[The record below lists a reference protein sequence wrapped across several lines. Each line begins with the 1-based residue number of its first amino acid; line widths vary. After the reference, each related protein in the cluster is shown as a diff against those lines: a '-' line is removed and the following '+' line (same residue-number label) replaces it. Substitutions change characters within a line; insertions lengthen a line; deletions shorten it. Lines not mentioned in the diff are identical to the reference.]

1 MSNDYIFNS
10 ESVTAGH
17 PDKVCDQVS
26 DAIVDHFLM
35 QDPHAHVVA
44 ESAVSSGVM
53 FISTHFASQAVLDIT
68 EVARSV
74 VRDIGYPQHVFDA
87 DACSVMTSYTDH
99 TATEYQVLDF
109 ARLDDEYIDRLPS
122 RQQLSVTGYACDQ
135 TVDLMPLPIWL
146 AHRLAGR
153 LDAEKVRK
161 KLPYL
166 LPDGKVQVAVEYK
179 EGRASRIHGINLVV
193 SQTDLE
199 AADIARLHADL
210 GKQVIEP
217 VLKDVDCPLDADTLV
232 SVNPEGQLIGGG
244 PAAHSGLTGRK
255 TGMDTYGE
263 YSRHSGVALSGKGP
277 FRIERVGAYAARHAA
292 KNVVAAGL
300 ASECEVQLSY
310 AVGSA
315 APVSVRVRCF
325 GTGTIP
331 DAEIVARLR
340 AVFDFRLAA
349 LVRDLELTTLPAA
362 HPEGF
367 YRRLAVYG
375 QMGRSDLDVPW
386 ERTGK
391 AAALK

>member
-1 MSNDYIFNS
+1 
-10 ESVTAGH
+10 
-17 PDKVCDQVS
+17 
-26 DAIVDHFLM
+26 
-35 QDPHAHVVA
+35 
-44 ESAVSSGVM
+44 
-53 FISTHFASQAVLDIT
+53 
-68 EVARSV
+68 
-74 VRDIGYPQHVFDA
+74 
-87 DACSVMTSYTDH
+87 
-99 TATEYQVLDF
+99 
-109 ARLDDEYIDRLPS
+109 
-122 RQQLSVTGYACDQ
+122 
-135 TVDLMPLPIWL
+135 
-146 AHRLAGR
+146 
-153 LDAEKVRK
+153 
-161 KLPYL
+161 
-166 LPDGKVQVAVEYK
+166 
-179 EGRASRIHGINLVV
+179 
-193 SQTDLE
+193 
-199 AADIARLHADL
+199 
-210 GKQVIEP
+210 
-217 VLKDVDCPLDADTLV
+217 
-232 SVNPEGQLIGGG
+232 
-244 PAAHSGLTGRK
+244 
-255 TGMDTYGE
+255 MDTYGE

>member
-1 MSNDYIFNS
+1 VSNDYIFNS

>member
-1 MSNDYIFNS
+1 VSNDYIFNS

-153 LDAEKVRK
+153 LDVEKVRK

>member
-153 LDAEKVRK
+153 LDVEKVRK

>member
-1 MSNDYIFNS
+1 VSNDFIFNS
-10 ESVTAGH
+10 ESVTVGH

-44 ESAVSSGVM
+44 ESAVSSGIM

-74 VRDIGYPQHVFDA
+74 IREVGYPQHVFDA
-87 DACSVMTSYTDH
+87 DACSVMTSYTEH
-99 TATEYQVLDF
+99 TATDYRPLDF
-109 ARLDDEYIDRLPS
+109 TKVDDDYIDRLHS
-122 RQQLSVTGYACDQ
+122 KQQLSVSGYACNQ
-135 TVDLMPLPIWL
+135 TVDLIPLPVWL
-146 AHRLAGR
+146 AHRLAAR
-153 LDAEKVRK
+153 LDSAKVRK

-166 LPDGKVQVAVEYK
+166 LPDGKVQVAVEYRD
-179 EGRASRIHGINLVV
+179 GRPSRIHGLNLVV
-193 SQTDLE
+193 SQTELE
-199 AADIARLHADL
+199 AADIARLLTDL
-210 GKQVIEP
+210 SAQVIEP
-217 VLKDVDCPLDADTLV
+217 VMKGTDCPLDADTLV

-315 APVSVRVRCF
+315 GPVSLRVRCF
-325 GTGTIP
+325 GTGSVP
-331 DAEIVARLR
+331 DAEVVERLR
-340 AVFDFRLAA
+340 SVFDFRLAA

-362 HPEGF
+362 YPDGF

-375 QMGRSDLDVPW
+375 QMGRSDLDAPW
-386 ERTGK
+386 ERTDK
-391 AAALK
+391 AAAIK